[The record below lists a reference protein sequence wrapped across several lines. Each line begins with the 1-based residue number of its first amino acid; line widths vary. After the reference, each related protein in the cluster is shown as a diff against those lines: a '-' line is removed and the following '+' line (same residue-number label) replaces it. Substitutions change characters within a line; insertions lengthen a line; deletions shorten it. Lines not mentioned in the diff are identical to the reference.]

1 MNMKNRISLIALA
14 LLALAF
20 AGCSKHSPAAAV
32 THPKVYDL
40 GVVEVS
46 DGIQSR
52 HDLGG
57 GRVCIITPAIQ
68 KDGSVLLSMSV
79 EESGNVLA
87 SPRAQTRSDMP
98 VQISVGDIG
107 IGLTPHIKGSM
118 IHFQERQAVVIT
130 NMPK

>member
-1 MNMKNRISLIALA
+1 MKYRTSLIALA
-14 LLALAF
+14 FLALAF
-20 AGCSKHSPAAAV
+20 ASCSKHSSATAV
-32 THPKVYDL
+32 AYPKDHDL

-79 EESGNVLA
+79 EESGKVLA
-87 SPRAQTRSDMP
+87 SPKAQTRPDVP
-98 VQISVGDIG
+98 VAISIGDISF
-107 IGLTPHIKGSM
+107 GLTPHIK
-118 IHFQERQAVVIT
+118 Q
-130 NMPK
+130 